1 MRFFGGSPGQVRA
14 SHTSRENVPGHG
26 VIHARPGCGIY
37 VHIGGPGAIHPRPP
51 PALIRNQQESMQR
64 ALSFSNSPPLGVPLR
79 FLINTP
85 LFVLLAALLLLWAG
99 PSALGSRWTGHA
111 LALTH
116 LFTLGVLASA
126 MLGAMMQILPVAT
139 GIRMPAPR
147 LTAAATHLLLTSGT
161 LSLAAGFLTVHPLFF
176 RLAIPLLG
184 GAFAWLLVAGFCGLW
199 RDRRQATKGSAEI
212 LVATRLALAALL
224 VTVVMGLL
232 LAAGFV
238 WPVPVSRLFTDLH
251 SAWGLLGWV
260 GLLVMGM
267 SYQVIPMFQV
277 TELYPKTLTRW
288 LAIVVFVLLLALAA
302 NMLRDPLGGIE
313 IGYTLAI
320 LLLLAY
326 GAYAYATFRLLW
338 TRKRP
343 EADTTT
349 RFWHTAVFSLGAC
362 FPVWLAQIITGADLA
377 VTLGVLF
384 IVGFAWSAVNGMLYK
399 ILPFLLWYNAQRDLD
414 VALREV
420 PKVKQ
425 ILPDDVA
432 LPQYWVHLAAVAA
445 LVAASLWPAAL
456 ARPAGLL
463 LAASALWLGVNMA
476 RALLFYRRALKNIAR
491 ALASRA

>member
-1 MRFFGGSPGQVRA
+1 
-14 SHTSRENVPGHG
+14 
-26 VIHARPGCGIY
+26 
-37 VHIGGPGAIHPRPP
+37 
-51 PALIRNQQESMQR
+51 MQR
-64 ALSFSNSPPLGVPLR
+64 ALSFNNSPRLGVPLR

-126 MLGAMMQILPVAT
+126 MIGAMMQILPVAT
-139 GIRMPAPR
+139 GINMLAPR
-147 LTAAATHLLLTSGT
+147 ATSIATHLLLTVGT
-161 LSLAAGFLTVHPLFF
+161 LGLAAGFLTVNPALFQ
-176 RLAIPLLG
+176 LAILLLG
-184 GAFAWLLVAGFCGLW
+184 GAFAWLLISGFCGLW
-199 RDRRQATKGSAEI
+199 RDRRQATKGSTEI

-232 LAAGFV
+232 LAASFV
-238 WPVPVSRLFTDLH
+238 WPLPVSRLFTDLH

-277 TELYPKTLTRW
+277 TELYPKVLTRW
-288 LAIVVFVLLLALAA
+288 LAIVVFVLLLAFGA
-302 NMLRDPLGGIE
+302 NLLRDPLGGVE

-326 GAYAYATFRLLW
+326 GVYAYATFRLLW

-343 EADTTT
+343 QADTTT
-349 RFWHTAVFSLGAC
+349 RFWHTAVFCLAAC
-362 FPVWLAQIITGADLA
+362 IPVWLAQIIMGSDLA

-425 ILPDDVA
+425 ILPDDMA
-432 LPQYWVHLAAVAA
+432 ARQYWVHLAAVAT
-445 LVAASLWPAAL
+445 LVAASLWPADFT
-456 ARPAGLL
+456 RPAALL
-463 LAASALWLGVNMA
+463 LAVSALWLAANMA

-491 ALASRA
+491 ALAVRDGQGVGPHAGSDPR